1 MEEEWNMI
9 KEEGVRH
16 KLENKMKCWKTL
28 SAFMFEICVI
38 SVPTMEYPICQLLN

>member
-1 MEEEWNMI
+1 M

-28 SAFMFEICVI
+28 YASMVEIFGL
-38 SVPTMEYPICQLLN
+38 SVLTMEYPICKLWN

>member
-1 MEEEWNMI
+1 M

-28 SAFMFEICVI
+28 SASTFDIGV
-38 SVPTMEYPICQLLN
+38 VGVHTMEYPICQLLN